1 VEIFHIGDEVFGSGV
16 VGGVLVNMIERKERV
31 IVTEGFDFFGKL
43 RIFSAREN
51 GGRGRVR
58 GMGEKFKV
66 EGLFGVLNVEVIGC
80 VSDAVLKRAVFGVD
94 GAREEVERGQGNKVV
109 GEEALVVDY
118 RGVEKRIR
126 KNVAKVGPKSGG
138 VDFDGLGYGS
148 EEAVGV
154 GGVRW
159 RRS

>member
-66 EGLFGVLNVEVIGC
+66 EGFFGVLNVEVIGC

-109 GEEALVVDY
+109 GEEALVVD
-118 RGVEKRIR
+118 
-126 KNVAKVGPKSGG
+126 
-138 VDFDGLGYGS
+138 
-148 EEAVGV
+148 
-154 GGVRW
+154 
-159 RRS
+159 